1 MTVVNSESIRLMICL
16 NFCVIFM
23 ITVFHEHVYCF
34 IQSLQSVTP
43 TMSDFTGNTLYGDG
57 SPINSA
63 RSSPYGS
70 ARQRPSRP
78 STGPDTEHQYMAGE
92 SLSDDVRAHLN
103 MDFNSRNLLKRGQT
117 GRG

>member
-1 MTVVNSESIRLMICL
+1 MYIVLYS
-16 NFCVIFM
+16 
-23 ITVFHEHVYCF
+23 H
-34 IQSLQSVTP
+34 LQSAPP
-43 TMSDFTGNTLYGDG
+43 TMSDFTGNTSYGDG

-103 MDFNSRNLLKRGQT
+103 MDFNSRNLLNRGQT